1 MRKKLIAFV
10 MAVMVTFTVTGCQ
23 NSKDEEIVTYKG
35 RYVEEEVSLPGQY
48 GLFGELFLHDETAS
62 FLDYGTKEICQ
73 LNDDKSEF
81 SKSALSDT
89 SSLGTDLYIPCAV
102 CSPDGTYFFS
112 YYNSSGGNE
121 MQYAA
126 ITVDGEVSSFSLDGI
141 YLYMLEF
148 SPDGRLFAFGYG
160 KSDYHQVYEIDIQRQ
175 SAKALFSINDEACAF
190 DVVNDYIVAVD
201 SSEMYFYDYKNNTLT
216 DTPEAMQDFLSE
228 QSLTGNT
235 QHVAYD
241 FCSGEDGSFYIVS
254 KKGLYRYVMGGNM
267 VEQLIDGYACRLG
280 NPSYNVS
287 SVICDADGSFL
298 ISYEEGVLMR
308 YRYDPEAVNEITSTL
323 KIYSLTENDTL
334 SQIISEYKMK
344 NPTVQVDY
352 EVGIRRGIT
361 YDDALKNLTTEV
373 LSDNA
378 PDVMMLDGLDID
390 NYIEKN
396 MLLDL
401 TDSEVL
407 WNPDNVLL
415 DNVAKWNS
423 NDSGLYSVACKF
435 EVPIIIA
442 WQEDMERIGSLSDFA
457 DVIEEKYDG
466 DLYNPEGY
474 VTYFLSAGD
483 IIDTAF
489 ALVGDNAVTEN
500 GIDKNAMIQM
510 LRDCAKIYQEGDDRY
525 VESKVALEYEESRAP
540 NERWGIRPA
549 GRSLYILD
557 GAAVIASGTTRGFDT
572 DLNLI
577 TSLNTENSD
586 IAYRYGLNDESNT
599 FIPKCNL
606 GICTAGD
613 NIDEAQHF
621 IAAAISENVQ
631 NVENYD
637 GFPVNKNSLQKFY
650 DKNQDKDYY
659 KAMGTSLTTVHAKWM
674 NDKEVAEF
682 QSTIEKLSEPVILDT
697 MTHDIIIDVGTK
709 CLEGSLTPEEAA
721 DEIARQLDLR
731 MKE

>member
-23 NSKDEEIVTYKG
+23 KSKDEEVVTYKG
-35 RYVEEEVSLPGQY
+35 QYVEEEVSLPGQY

-81 SKSALSDT
+81 SESALSDT

-112 YYNSSGGNE
+112 YYNDENE

-126 ITVDGEVSSFSLDGI
+126 ITADGEVSSFTLDGI
-141 YLYMLEF
+141 YLNMLEF
-148 SPDGRLFAFGYG
+148 SPDGKLFAFGSG
-160 KSDYHQVYEIDIQRQ
+160 KAGFQVYEIDIQRQ
-175 SAKALFSINDEACAF
+175 SAKALFAINDEACAF

-201 SSEMYFYDYKNNTLT
+201 STDMYFYDYKNATIT
-216 DTPEAMQDFLSE
+216 DTPEAMQGFLSE
-228 QSLTGNT
+228 QGLSGNT

-254 KKGLYRYVMGGNM
+254 KKGLYRYVMGGNL
-267 VEQLIDGYACRLG
+267 VEQLIDGYSCRLS
-280 NPSYNVS
+280 NPSYTVN

-323 KIYSLTENDTL
+323 KVYSLTENDTL
-334 SQIISEYKMK
+334 SQIISEYKVQ
-344 NPTVQVDY
+344 NPTVRVDY
-352 EVGIRRGIT
+352 EIGMRNGIT

-390 NYIEKN
+390 NYAEKN

-401 TDSEVL
+401 TDSEVI

-442 WQEDMERIGSLSDFA
+442 WQEDMKSISSLSDFA

-466 DLYNPEGY
+466 DLYNPKGY
-474 VTYFLSAGD
+474 VTYFLSAGE

-489 ALVGDNAVTEN
+489 ALAGDDAVTEN
-500 GIDKNAMIQM
+500 GIDKDAMIQM
-510 LRDCAKIYQEGDDRY
+510 LRDCTKIYQEGDDRY
-525 VESKVALEYEESRAP
+525 VESKVALELEESLAP
-540 NERWGIRPA
+540 SEKWGIRPA
-549 GRSLYILD
+549 GRGLYMLD
-557 GAAVIASGTTRGFDT
+557 GQSVIAAGTTRGFDT

-586 IAYRYGLNDESNT
+586 ITYRYGLNDESNT

-621 IAAAISENVQ
+621 IATAISENVQ

-650 DKNQDKDYY
+650 DKNHDKDNYTGMC
-659 KAMGTSLTTVHAKWM
+659 AGLTTVRATWM
-674 NDKEVAEF
+674 DDKEAAEF